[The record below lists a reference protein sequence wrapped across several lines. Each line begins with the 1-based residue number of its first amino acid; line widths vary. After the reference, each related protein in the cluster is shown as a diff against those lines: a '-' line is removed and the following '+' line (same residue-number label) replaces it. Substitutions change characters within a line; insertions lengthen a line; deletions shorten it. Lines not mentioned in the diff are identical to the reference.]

1 MPAAPRVAGG
11 LPSAEDAAA
20 RRLQHRLRMHR
31 RHLRAPSRRPKAET
45 YGKLADEEEPEAEPI
60 AREVPP
66 RRAGGAAAAPAGAA
80 ARAPADVGLGHLV
93 LTTLPMFG
101 IGLAWA
107 CQLGKVT
114 AILQA
119 PRHAT
124 PRHATPRHAT
134 PRHATPRHATPR
146 HATPRHA
153 TPRHATP
160 RHATPR
166 HATPRHA
173 TPRHATPRHAT
184 PRHAT
189 PRHATPRH
197 ATPRHATPRH
207 ATPRHATPRHATPRH
222 ARAAPRRAH
231 AQHSALICS
240 PVLGCT
246 EAMLPIAWL
255 AGPISGMVVQPL
267 VGSLSDRTVSRLG
280 RRRYWMWVGSGGVAV
295 SMILMMLAAEIGRLF
310 GDRHGHQPVALSIAV
325 TTFWS
330 ADFFING
337 LQGPAR
343 TLLVDVVPPHQQAL
357 GNGLFS
363 VWDSLGK
370 ILGFHLGSIDAVIY
384 APMLLDRYDGELF
397 ASVRLMFIISVLSL
411 LITLSINQI
420 CVVEPPSLV
429 GRKEKQPR
437 CGPAGCL
444 LPLADALK
452 SIPTMPRHVRAVFAA
467 LFCLFFAWFTTWMYM
482 PAFMGVE
489 IYGGDP
495 TAQAVTADPASSLNL
510 TSALPPQLPLLPP
523 SSPPPVG
530 LSNATAGYPSSPPL
544 PTPAHTAAAALRLYN
559 DGVRANSLGM
569 TLASVLTL
577 LLAPLLP
584 LVARLGE
591 GLTWLLLELVHA
603 VVLMLAAFTTLPSV
617 AVGCVALFGAPF
629 AAFLV
634 IPYSIVGR
642 AAAEGDSRGVYMA
655 TMNLFLCLPE
665 LLVSLVLGPVVSMA
679 GGSLRVPL
687 FIAAA
692 ATLVGAAII
701 AWFLILTPAS
711 KLGALPTESARSS
724 AAKPRGSHDGSPP
737 EERERVMC
745 RPALGSADCQ
755 AESYVEWS
763 YTASAPVADCSH
775 HGDSSTAHAPA

>member
-114 AILQA
+114 AILQ
-119 PRHAT
+119 
-124 PRHATPRHAT
+124 
-134 PRHATPRHATPR
+134 
-146 HATPRHA
+146 
-153 TPRHATP
+153 
-160 RHATPR
+160 
-166 HATPRHA
+166 
-173 TPRHATPRHAT
+173 
-184 PRHAT
+184 
-189 PRHATPRH
+189 
-197 ATPRHATPRH
+197 
-207 ATPRHATPRHATPRH
+207 
-222 ARAAPRRAH
+222 
-231 AQHSALICS
+231 
-240 PVLGCT
+240 VLGCT

-584 LVARLGE
+584 LVARPRRLGE